1 MMGVGYFKGNILA
14 GETKV
19 TVGIFFDELADQ
31 QQRDALKMIISRKA
45 GGFMAEFA
53 KLIGDV

>member
-31 QQRDALKMIISRKA
+31 QQRDALQMIISRKA

-53 KLIGDV
+53 KPIGDV